1 MKKNLF
7 IVTPIIAALALTSCF
22 KNDVDPVTDK
32 NSVLKIEGIT
42 LQNFTANNTTS
53 VKGVAK
59 FEFYVANGADNT
71 ITDTVRFADTFYVT
85 NPEGYTQNYDF
96 DTPEKAKVF
105 KFNINFLIEGG
116 GSATGITAS
125 QLLYKRNGTTHLSD
139 PLSFITIDNVK
150 FTTPTKTVTF

>member
-22 KNDVDPVTDK
+22 KDDVDPITDK

-42 LQNFTANNTTS
+42 LQNFIANNTTS

-85 NPEGYTQNYDF
+85 NHEGYTQNYDF

-116 GSATGITAS
+116 GSATGITTT
-125 QLLYKRNGTTHLSD
+125 QLLYKRNGTTYLSD
-139 PLSFITIDNVK
+139 PLSFTTIDNTK
-150 FTTPTKTVTF
+150 FTAPTKTVTF